1 LQREPLEEVA
11 LIEGYRLLEGFPGAP
26 GYTLFEGP
34 HIRGHE
40 GRLERDGLAHQ
51 PEWLGISQD
60 PPERVQGLAET
71 GPGLRFLH
79 IPPQERSELVARMS
93 LTEWEG
99 QVGKQRLGLLDR
111 DDERLVG
118 IEPGAKAT
126 EKGQAQS
133 CHRVN
138 LRQPP

>member
-1 LQREPLEEVA
+1 
-11 LIEGYRLLEGFPGAP
+11 
-26 GYTLFEGP
+26 
-34 HIRGHE
+34 
-40 GRLERDGLAHQ
+40 
-51 PEWLGISQD
+51 
-60 PPERVQGLAET
+60 
-71 GPGLRFLH
+71 
-79 IPPQERSELVARMS
+79 MS

-118 IEPGAKAT
+118 IELGAKAT
-126 EKGQAQS
+126 EQGQAQS